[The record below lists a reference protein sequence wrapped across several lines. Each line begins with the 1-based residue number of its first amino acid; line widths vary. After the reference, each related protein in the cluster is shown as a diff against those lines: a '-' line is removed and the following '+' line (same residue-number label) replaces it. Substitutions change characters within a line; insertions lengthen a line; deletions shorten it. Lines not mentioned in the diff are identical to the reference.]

1 MFCFFKYIYFTTTQK
16 TYISLACVYICVSDA
31 CKQSNTTVI
40 VYVHL
45 LEESAPL
52 SSTKQ
57 YSTLCQ
63 PATAHSRHFARGKIR
78 EFTVQ

>member
-1 MFCFFKYIYFTTTQK
+1 MQVEKGDTT
-16 TYISLACVYICVSDA
+16 V
-31 CKQSNTTVI
+31 VI

-52 SSTKQ
+52 SLAKQ

-63 PATAHSRHFARGKIR
+63 PATAHSRHLAKDSGVHCTRR
-78 EFTVQ
+78 

>member
-1 MFCFFKYIYFTTTQK
+1 MFV
-16 TYISLACVYICVSDA
+16 CVDYNASE
-31 CKQSNTTVI
+31 QSNATVLI

-52 SSTKQ
+52 SLAKQ

-63 PATAHSRHFARGKIR
+63 PATAHSRHLARGKIQ